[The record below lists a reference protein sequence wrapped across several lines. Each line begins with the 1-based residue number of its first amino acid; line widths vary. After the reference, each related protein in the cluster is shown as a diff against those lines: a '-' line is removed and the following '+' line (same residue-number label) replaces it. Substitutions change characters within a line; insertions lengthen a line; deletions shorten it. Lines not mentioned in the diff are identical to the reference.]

1 MASELKTGGEFD
13 IIQADLILSTGKVI
27 GLKASIMGL
36 TLFENIDKLSLT
48 GTLMM
53 QDAFNLASFGP
64 IIGQEYLKLKIA
76 TPSITGEDNITD
88 YTDNAFMI
96 TSLDERVNIGNG
108 VQASVLSF
116 VSREFVVNQR
126 SRVRR
131 TLVGTYSDIAEQM
144 LRNDLDSAKK
154 FYNEPSIDN
163 KKIIAPNITPFGVIG
178 MATKN
183 AVSKKYNDAT
193 YMFFENTRGFNFRT
207 LGNMYSKAP
216 IMTYEYTIPSTR
228 TKGGARDILQELS
241 TIESYKVTSAPDIV
255 YNYTSGIYSS
265 ELIVHDIISKSYQN
279 HTYNYIASFDNE
291 RHIDLFGKDKK
302 AYPLVNTLS
311 LTKDGKN
318 VSSFPSKQYLQPTV
332 GYGTDESYEDDY
344 NQYSFTSNRSPNV
357 VQSRGSQMAMLDSA
371 LQLSLDVVGNTTV
384 SAGDIIE
391 LKIPNTGAY
400 KSSQNE
406 TLDVLYNG
414 NFLIRS
420 LRHDYDIQNNKHK
433 MSMNVTKDSMGKSL
447 IAPTN
452 NTEPK
457 SEQDPQTISE
467 DWGMIDNIGL

>member
-1 MASELKTGGEFD
+1 MPFE
-13 IIQADLILSTGKVI
+13 VI
-27 GLKASIMGL
+27 RMS
-36 TLFENIDKLSLT
+36 
-48 GTLMM
+48 
-53 QDAFNLASFGP
+53 
-64 IIGQEYLKLKIA
+64 
-76 TPSITGEDNITD
+76 
-88 YTDNAFMI
+88 
-96 TSLDERVNIGNG
+96 
-108 VQASVLSF
+108 
-116 VSREFVVNQR
+116 
-126 SRVRR
+126 
-131 TLVGTYSDIAEQM
+131 
-144 LRNDLDSAKK
+144 
-154 FYNEPSIDN
+154 
-163 KKIIAPNITPFGVIG
+163 
-178 MATKN
+178 TKN

-193 YMFFENTRGFNFRT
+193 YKFFENTRGFNFRT
-207 LGNMYSKAP
+207 LGNLYSKAP
-216 IMTYEYTIPSTR
+216 IMTYEYTIPGTR
-228 TKGGARDILQELS
+228 TKDGAKDILQELS
-241 TIESYKVTSAPDIV
+241 TIESYKITSAPDIV
-255 YNYTSGIYSS
+255 YNYTTGIYSS

-332 GYGTDESYEDDY
+332 GYSTDESYQDDFS
-344 NQYSFTSNRSPNV
+344 QYSFTSNRSPNV
-357 VQSRGSQMAMLDSA
+357 VQSRGSQMAMLESA

-400 KSSQNE
+400 KSTQNE

-420 LRHDYDIQNNKHK
+420 LRHDFDIQNNKHK
-433 MSMNVTKDSMGKSL
+433 MSMNVTKDSIGKNL
-447 IAPTN
+447 IAPAD

-467 DWGMIDNIGL
+467 DWDNIRPF